1 MNLEIILQ
9 IIRHRWKHSL
19 LIVAIATIATGGIL
33 LLQTPMFRGTA
44 VFAAANPNLGDRS
57 NIYRTQFWEQYFYF
71 GSDFDNDRLAAIA
84 RSDELLLFIADS
96 FQLKQHYKIKVEG
109 ERGRYL
115 TDKELKENITIHKN
129 EFGHIKINVL
139 DKDRFLAAKIANA
152 IVYKVNETAIAS
164 INEMKSGILKKLK
177 DDYLVQ
183 KDSLRSVD
191 AAIQA
196 NAGDSYLVAR
206 KTAILEELVEKDKL
220 IQQFNTS
227 INDVNALFI
236 IEKAI
241 PHFKKDKPLIMSS
254 VISAAIISF
263 VFSILFIFL
272 LELKARRKS
281 LGL

>member
-9 IIRHRWKHSL
+9 IIRQRWKHSL

-33 LLQTPMFRGTA
+33 FMQTPMFRGTA

-164 INEMKSGILKKLK
+164 INEMKTGILKKLK

-191 AAIQA
+191 AAIKA

-263 VFSILFIFL
+263 VFSILLIFL

>member
-33 LLQTPMFRGTA
+33 LLQTPMYRGTA

-96 FQLKQHYKIKVEG
+96 FQLKKHYKIKVEG

-164 INEMKSGILKKLK
+164 INEMKTGILKKLK

-191 AAIQA
+191 AAINA
-196 NAGDSYLVAR
+196 NPGDSYLGAR

-227 INDVNALFI
+227 INDVNALFV

-263 VFSILFIFL
+263 VFSIVFIFL

>member
-9 IIRHRWKHSL
+9 IIRQRWKHSL

-33 LLQTPMFRGTA
+33 FMQTPMFRGTA